1 MLCDSFSSIGWQMD
15 RSQATMFV
23 WARIPQGFASSQEFV
38 MELVEKAGVMV
49 TPGSAFGP
57 SGEGFVRLALV
68 QDEDVIHEAVKAVE
82 ESGILNR

>member
-1 MLCDSFSSIGWQMD
+1 
-15 RSQATMFV
+15 MFV
-23 WARIPQGFASSQEFV
+23 WARIPQGFAGSQEFV